1 MTLTETLYKI
11 KSQNFW
17 QEKIFLIFNSSTLIL
32 LIVSCLYIL
41 IGVKSKN
48 NEVPLH
54 YNLIFGVDSVGSW
67 KRLFLI
73 PAIGFII
80 LIFNNFLAHFFY
92 KFGWRFIFIILISLS
107 TLIQLILTLAIFWII
122 RL

>member
-17 QEKIFLIFNSSTLIL
+17 REKIFLTTNGLSVIFLI
-32 LIVSCLYIL
+32 ISCLYIL
-41 IGVKSKN
+41 VGVKSKN

-54 YNLIFGVDSVGSW
+54 YNFIFGIDSVGNW
-67 KRLFLI
+67 KKLFLL
-73 PAIGFII
+73 PLIGLII
-80 LIFNNFLAHFFY
+80 LVFNNLLANFFY
-92 KFGWRFIFIILISLS
+92 RSGRKFLFILLISS
-107 TLIQLILTLAIFWII
+107 SALIQLILSLAIFWII

>member
-32 LIVSCLYIL
+32 LIISCLYIL

-73 PAIGFII
+73 PVTGFII
-80 LIFNNFLAHFFY
+80 LILNNFLANFFY
-92 KFGWRFIFIILISLS
+92 KSGRRFIFIILISSS

>member
-73 PAIGFII
+73 PAIGFTI

-92 KFGWRFIFIILISLS
+92 KSGWRFIFIILTSLS